1 MGLEHLRHALER
13 QAGEAA
19 KAELEAARAEAA
31 RIEAEAAERLA
42 RRMSGDLEEQA
53 VVLRAAAER
62 AIAETRRRE
71 RRRVLE
77 AREQVLAR
85 IFARAGEI
93 VATRQDGSE
102 QADLLAP
109 EVRRA
114 LGYLGGVPAVVHCAP
129 SVVERLRA
137 LLVQRDG
144 VTVQSDPALRA
155 GVRVAAADGSVL
167 VDYTPERR
175 LAALRPRLAIGLL
188 RQIEPP
194 S

>member
-1 MGLEHLRHALER
+1 VGLEHLRHALER
-13 QAGEAA
+13 RAEEAA
-19 KAELEAARAEAA
+19 KAEIEAARAEAA
-31 RIEAEAAERLA
+31 RIETEAAERLA

-62 AIAETRRRE
+62 AVAETRRTE

-77 AREQVLAR
+77 AREHVLAR
-85 IFARAGEI
+85 IFARAEEI

-102 QADLLAP
+102 QADLLAR

-114 LGYLGGVPAVVHCAP
+114 LDYLGGVPAVVHCAP
-129 SVVERLRA
+129 AVVERLRA
-137 LLVQRDG
+137 LLVPRDG
-144 VTVQSDPALRA
+144 MTVQSDPALRA
-155 GVRVAAADGSVL
+155 GVRVVAADGSVL

-188 RQIEPP
+188 RQITPP

>member
-1 MGLEHLRHALER
+1 VGLEQLRHALER
-13 QAGEAA
+13 QAEEAA

-31 RIEAEAAERLA
+31 RIEAEAAERLT

-53 VVLRAAAER
+53 IVLRATAER

-71 RRRVLE
+71 RRKVLE
-77 AREQVLAR
+77 AREQFLAR

-93 VATRQDGSE
+93 VATQQDGSE

-137 LLVQRDG
+137 LLVHRDG

-155 GVRVAAADGSVL
+155 GVKVAAADGSAL

-175 LAALRPRLAIGLL
+175 LTVLRPKFAIELL

>member
-1 MGLEHLRHALER
+1 MGLEHLRQALVR

-19 KAELEAARAEAA
+19 EAELEAARAEAA

-62 AIAETRRRE
+62 AIAETRRTE

-77 AREQVLAR
+77 AREHVLAR
-85 IFARAGEI
+85 MFARAAEI

-114 LGYLGGVPAVVHCAP
+114 LDYLGGVPAVVHCAP
-129 SVVERLRA
+129 VVAERLRA
-137 LLVQRDG
+137 LLGQRDG

-155 GVRVAAADGSVL
+155 GVRVVAADGSVL
-167 VDYTPERR
+167 VDHTPERR
-175 LAALRPRLAIGLL
+175 LAVLRPRLAIGLL
-188 RQIEPP
+188 RQITP
-194 S
+194 SS